1 MVAKPLCPLYKNIIK
16 PLDRAR
22 YPELRYKLSIKLNIT
37 KQWKVFS
44 LLWDM
49 NPAVLRTRYNEAIS
63 MPSMGEFGDK
73 INKYIG

>member
-1 MVAKPLCPLYKNIIK
+1 
-16 PLDRAR
+16 
-22 YPELRYKLSIKLNIT
+22 
-37 KQWKVFS
+37 
-44 LLWDM
+44 M